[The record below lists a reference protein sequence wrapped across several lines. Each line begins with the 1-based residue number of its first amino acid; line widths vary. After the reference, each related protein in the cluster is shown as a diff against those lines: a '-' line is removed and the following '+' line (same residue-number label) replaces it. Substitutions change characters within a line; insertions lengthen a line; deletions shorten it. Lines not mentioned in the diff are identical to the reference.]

1 MVKIYKSKYSDYEIP
16 ALDHKDLTKLGIES
30 NDIGWSKYTGGTHK
44 DVYSKT
50 NNVPEIMSKA
60 TQIWQDEWVQQGC
73 KDEGT
78 CTGGNSIQVYVIPKK
93 CKHPYKLN
101 LAKSPWVQGNVSK
114 GASSKGALEFINKKL
129 QAVVGDQVK
138 ATYYDGWMD

>member
-16 ALDHKDLTKLGIES
+16 ALDHKDLTKLGLPNS
-30 NDIGWSKYTGGTHK
+30 LDAF
-44 DVYSKT
+44 YSKT

-114 GASSKGALEFINKKL
+114 RASSKGALEFINKKL